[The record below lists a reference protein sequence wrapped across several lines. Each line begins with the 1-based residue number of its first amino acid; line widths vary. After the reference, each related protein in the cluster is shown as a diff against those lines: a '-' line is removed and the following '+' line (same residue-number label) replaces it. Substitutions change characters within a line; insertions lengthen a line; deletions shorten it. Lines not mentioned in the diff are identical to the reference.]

1 MKAISWKT
9 GLLIGILVL
18 VMMSLISSPVR
29 AEEDR
34 VINVTGDAEVRV
46 VPDEVVITLGVETD
60 DMQIDVAKEKN
71 DERVQKVLALTEEYG
86 IEPKHVQTEYIDI
99 EPRYDYDDVFLGYF
113 VRKTIVVT
121 LKDISLFEGFLTD
134 ALKEGV
140 NYVHGIEFRTT
151 ELRKYRDQA
160 RDLAIQAAK
169 EKAEDLA
176 GALDQTVGLPQ
187 TITENRNW
195 WWSSYG
201 SWWGSRRGGSMAQNV
216 IQNVGEP
223 AATGEGAFA
232 PGQVVVQA
240 SITVSFKLES
250 Q

>member
-9 GLLIGILVL
+9 GLLIGILVF
-18 VMMSLISSPVR
+18 VMMPLISSPVQ

-60 DMQIDVAKEKN
+60 DMKIDVAKEKN
-71 DERVQKVLALTEEYG
+71 DERVQRVLALTEEYG
-86 IEPKHVQTEYIDI
+86 IEPRHVQTEYIDI

-121 LKDISLFEGFLTD
+121 LKDISLFEDFLTD

-240 SITVSFKLES
+240 SITVSFELES

>member
-1 MKAISWKT
+1 MKTTGWKT
-9 GLLIGILVL
+9 GLLVGILS
-18 VMMSLISSPVR
+18 VMVALISAPVQ

-60 DMQIDVAKEKN
+60 DMEIDVAKAKN
-71 DERVQKVLALTEEYG
+71 DERVQRVLALTEDYE
-86 IEPKHVQTEYIDI
+86 IKPQHVQTEYIDI
-99 EPRYDYDDVFLGYF
+99 EPRYDYDEVFLGYF
-113 VRKTIVVT
+113 VRKTILVT
-121 LKDISLFEGFLTD
+121 LKDISTFEDFLTD
-134 ALKEGV
+134 SLKAGV

-160 RDLAIQAAK
+160 RDLAIQAAR
-169 EKAEDLA
+169 EKAEALA
-176 GALDQTVGLPQ
+176 GALDQSVGLPR

-223 AATGEGAFA
+223 AAASDGAFA

-240 SITVSFKLES
+240 SITVSFELES